1 MDQEKSD
8 KSFFTSFT
16 GVLLLI
22 VSYGIAHSAM
32 RLFATWNLGE
42 NDPVSLLKVQT
53 FDLLVQSGAHP
64 FDVLTF
70 GLTEVLG
77 ENALVFQI
85 LRYGLLAI
93 ALLFVFLV
101 SRRVSRSGVWALL
114 TIGAYGLIYQ
124 ISWRLH
130 EGFTYPL
137 ITMVAIAGTFWAF
150 GRAGLAL
157 VNGFWLALFI
167 GLGLL
172 SGLWFWVFLPA
183 LAIGALFT
191 WPKHAALPRLI
202 VLGGGLLA
210 VALIVNFAITN
221 EWPVYESLF
230 SGVGNAALKS
240 LAYLSPLLPILVL
253 LFMPEFFTIVEGERK
268 EITII
273 RISTIVII
281 GALLI
286 AGAVMGV
293 TNYSERALM
302 PVLFLTPIWLLDRL
316 RRGFPSERRIR
327 LFAFLCLSLMV
338 VAFVSRAANFYVLD
352 PVCNRCYFGIPFKGL
367 SEELAKRFDTKPHYR
382 VVTPDPRIGGHLVAH
397 WPAEEKPLVFA
408 GANKLDLSED
418 PRPTIA
424 VWPVRNNTEIAAYD
438 RGVNDWLK
446 QLGVDDAEARRAL
459 RHKNVISVGWP
470 HIWRE
475 NGYRSSRWVATRLY
489 RKKP

>member
-1 MDQEKSD
+1 MEDTRLTPRSGILLVV
-8 KSFFTSFT
+8 S
-16 GVLLLI
+16 LLL
-22 VSYGIAHSAM
+22 SYGIVHSTM

-42 NDPVSLLKVQT
+42 NDPVSLLKAQT

-64 FDVLTF
+64 FDVLIF

-85 LRYGLLAI
+85 LRYGLLSI

-101 SRRVSRSGVWALL
+101 SYRVSRSGEWALL

-157 VNGFWLALFI
+157 INGIWLAVFI

-172 SGLWFWVFLPA
+172 SGLWFWVFLPT

-191 WPKHAALPRLI
+191 WSKHAALPRLI
-202 VLGGGLLA
+202 VLSGGLLA
-210 VALIVNFAITN
+210 VALFVDFATTS
-221 EWPVYESLF
+221 EWPVYENLF
-230 SGVGNAALKS
+230 SGAGNAALKS

-253 LFMPEFFTIVEGERK
+253 LFMPEFFAIVEGERK

-273 RISTIVII
+273 RISTIVVIS
-281 GALLI
+281 ALLI
-286 AGAVMGV
+286 AGVVMGV
-293 TNYSERALM
+293 ANYSERALM

-316 RRGFPSERRIR
+316 RRSFPSDRRIKF
-327 LFAFLCLSLMV
+327 FAFLCLSLMM

-367 SEELAKRFDTKPHYR
+367 SEQLSKRFGVKSHYR
-382 VVTPDPRIGGHLVAH
+382 VVTPDPRIGGHLVAY
-397 WPAEEKPLVFA
+397 WPAKQKPMIF
-408 GANKLDLSED
+408 GGSQNLDLSQD
-418 PRPTIA
+418 PQPVIA
-424 VWPVRNNTEIAAYD
+424 VWSVRNNTEILAYD
-438 RGVNDWLK
+438 RGVINWLK
-446 QLGVDDAEARRAL
+446 QLGADEEEARRAL
-459 RHKNVISVGWP
+459 RRKQVITVGWP
-470 HIWRE
+470 HLWRE
-475 NGYRSSRWVATRLY
+475 DGYRSSRWVATRLY
-489 RKKP
+489 SENP